1 MCAFA
6 WASHHQDRRLQEQL
20 HLRQQRSVELLS
32 ARGHAQRHAEAHANV
47 RTEFAE
53 HKRTEKDRVEKE
65 ARRLSA
71 VYIRDH
77 LELASASSSGDAMA
91 APDSPPAIPPL
102 ALRGRA
108 PLPPSKAAGAW
119 QAVLDGW
126 HSLISPRART
136 QTGHSIKQV
145 ERRTSEQLTS
155 LDEEGAQSDSA
166 SAPVPANPGA
176 MSRARG
182 IVKQASRTV
191 CAATGKLSKVEST
204 TLLADESQ
212 RQSEEEGGTPQVLP
226 EDVEMSESV
235 TVSVSASG
243 GEPSAEVEGTDA
255 DAARPSSIE
264 EQLNS
269 SARKSRELPGPQVE
283 SSRLSLGV

>member
-1 MCAFA
+1 M
-6 WASHHQDRRLQEQL
+6 
-20 HLRQQRSVELLS
+20 
-32 ARGHAQRHAEAHANV
+32 
-47 RTEFAE
+47 RTKFAE

-77 LELASASSSGDAMA
+77 LEMASASSSGDVMA

-155 LDEEGAQSDSA
+155 LDEEGAQGDSA

-191 CAATGKLSKVEST
+191 CAATGKLSKVSAVSSST
-204 TLLADESQ
+204 PSLNEGVSSSTPSLNEGIPVCPSEYDPYHRRGSRPRRWNLRHCSQ
-212 RQSEEEGGTPQVLP
+212 TNHKGSPRKRV
-226 EDVEMSESV
+226 
-235 TVSVSASG
+235 
-243 GEPSAEVEGTDA
+243 
-255 DAARPSSIE
+255 AR
-264 EQLNS
+264 
-269 SARKSRELPGPQVE
+269 RKCSPRTW
-283 SSRLSLGV
+283 RCRRA